1 MYKICEYLG
10 FVRTHVKVTL
20 CINKTDRTSCGLGLG
35 NWWDFLSLLWII
47 DINEFIHN
55 FWLVGIDV
63 VVNNTLASTHHTCK
77 QHPHTYDYGKH
88 NSFIHLPQLI
98 KGTYAKYNTFKKQL
112 QHILV
117 IFGALFMFLKNI
129 AASNIHNIWQLED
142 LSKNNFQV
150 INMIIFIIH
159 YGF

>member
-20 CINKTDRTSCGLGLG
+20 CINKTDRTSCGVGELVR
-35 NWWDFLSLLWII
+35 FSLFIVNHWL
-47 DINEFIHN
+47 INEFIHN

-88 NSFIHLPQLI
+88 NSFIHLQQLI
-98 KGTYAKYNTFKKQL
+98 KGTYAKYNTFK
-112 QHILV
+112 ILV
-117 IFGALFMFLKNI
+117 IFGALFWFLKNI
-129 AASNIHNIWQLED
+129 AASNIHNKWQLED
-142 LSKNNFQV
+142 LSKTNFQV
-150 INMIIFIIH
+150 INMIISIIH

>member
-20 CINKTDRTSCGLGLG
+20 CINKTDRTSCAVGE
-35 NWWDFLSLLWII
+35 FFLLWII

-98 KGTYAKYNTFKKQL
+98 KGTYAKYNTLKKQL

>member
-10 FVRTHVKVTL
+10 YVRTHVKVTCAATIRL
-20 CINKTDRTSCGLGLG
+20 YK
-35 NWWDFLSLLWII
+35 LWGWGIFSFYCEYELII
-47 DINEFIHN
+47 DINKFIHN
-55 FWLVGIDV
+55 FWLVGLDV
-63 VVNNTLASTHHTCK
+63 VVSNTLASTHHTCK
-77 QHPHTYDYGKH
+77 QHPHTFDYGKH
-88 NSFIHLPQLI
+88 NSFIHLQQLI
-98 KGTYAKYNTFKKQL
+98 KGTYAKYNTLKKQL

-142 LSKNNFQV
+142 LSKTNFQV
-150 INMIIFIIH
+150 INMIISIIH

>member
-10 FVRTHVKVTL
+10 YVRTHVKVTL
-20 CINKTDRTSCGLGLG
+20 RCNKTDRTNCGVGE
-35 NWWDFLSLLWII
+35 FVRFSLFIVNHI
-47 DINEFIHN
+47 VINEFIHN

-142 LSKNNFQV
+142 LSKNNIQV